1 MKVFA
6 RIFVLTL
13 ALFLAACDNPVIP
26 TREPEP
32 PPTVDLVVRLP
43 TPTAKPTRASIE
55 PTLMPTLAPLVADG
69 KCPPT
74 ANPTPPTPAKP
85 ATFDAALPAL
95 QAYLNAGASATALNE
110 TLNQWGYV
118 STLTLTQQKIGE
130 VREVTMLL
138 NAGAQIVVT
147 WADTTPPNIENNA
160 PTATAF
166 PGNIVVFGCVGGA
179 YQMLFSAAQTSAF
192 PDGIVPNPRIVA
204 DVDVTGDGLGDLS
217 VATGECAS
225 ASCYDGLTVISSHG
239 QNSALQVIS
248 GEVQPLL
255 FPTWQFVPSA
265 QGKAK
270 DLQAIEGS
278 TNDIEAGPQRTVTD
292 TWAFDGSVFTRTS
305 TVTSPAVYRIHALH
319 DGDEAFQ
326 RKDFTQADTFYQQVV
341 YDPNLKSWESMSTMK
356 DEEKVLAAFA
366 LIRLMQ
372 TSAIRNDNVGVQTA
386 YDSLV
391 GAIPSGK
398 NAAGEIYLHMGKV
411 FYDTFTQ
418 TDDYA
423 RACDAV
429 VKFAEKEPDSYG
441 QLGPETFGYSNTDY
455 TADDMCMLP

>member
-6 RIFVLTL
+6 RIFVLVCAGL
-13 ALFLAACDNPVIP
+13 LVACDSPVIP

-32 PPTVDLVVRLP
+32 TPTVDLIVRLP
-43 TPTAKPTRASIE
+43 TPTAKAARAPIE
-55 PTLMPTLAPLVADG
+55 PTLVPTLALLVADG
-69 KCPPT
+69 KCPPR
-74 ANPTPPTPAKP
+74 ANPTPPAKP

-95 QAYLNAGASATALNE
+95 QAYLNAGASAGALNDA
-110 TLNQWGYV
+110 LNQWGYV
-118 STLTLTQQKIGE
+118 SALTLTQQTVGE
-130 VREVTMLL
+130 VREVTLL
-138 NAGAQIVVT
+138 PNAGVQIVVT
-147 WADTTPPNIENNA
+147 FADTTTPPAENGE
-160 PTATAF
+160 PTATSF
-166 PGNIVVFGCVGGA
+166 PGNIAVFGCVNGA

-204 DVDVTGDGLGDLS
+204 DVDVTGDGLSDLS

-225 ASCYDGLTVISSHG
+225 ASCYDGLTIVSTDGQSGTLQIIS
-239 QNSALQVIS
+239 N
-248 GEVQPLL
+248 EVQPVL
-255 FPTWQFVPSA
+255 FPTWRFVPTE

-270 DLQAIEGS
+270 DLQAIEGTTS
-278 TNDIEAGPQRTVTD
+278 DIEAGPQRTVTD
-292 TWAFDGSVFTRTS
+292 TWAFDGRVFTRTS
-305 TVTSPAVYRIHALH
+305 MVTSPAVYRIHALH

-326 RKDFTQADTFYQQVV
+326 RKAFTQADTFYQQVV

-366 LIRLMQ
+366 LLRLMQ
-372 TSAIRNDNVGVQTA
+372 TSAVRNDRVGVQTA

-391 GAIPSGK
+391 AAIPASK
-398 NAAGEIYLHMGKV
+398 NASGELYLRMGKV

-429 VKFAEKEPDSYG
+429 VKFAEQEPDSYG

>member
-1 MKVFA
+1 MKVFV
-6 RIFVLTL
+6 RLFVLAF
-13 ALFLAACDNPVIP
+13 ALLLAACDSPVIP

-43 TPTAKPTRASIE
+43 TPTAKPTHAPIM
-55 PTLMPTLAPLVADG
+55 PTLVPTLAPLVADG
-69 KCPPT
+69 QCPPS
-74 ANPTPPTPAKP
+74 ANPTPPAKP
-85 ATFDAALPAL
+85 ATFDAAMPAL
-95 QAYLNAGASATALNE
+95 QAYLNAGASAAALNE
-110 TLNQWGYV
+110 VLNQWGYV

-130 VREVTMLL
+130 VREVTLL
-138 NAGAQIVVT
+138 PNAGAQIVVT
-147 WADTTPPNIENNA
+147 FADTASPPNENGE
-160 PTATAF
+160 PTAAANSY
-166 PGNIVVFGCVGGA
+166 PGNIVVFGCVSGA

-204 DVDVTGDGLGDLS
+204 DVDVTGDGLSDLS

-225 ASCYDGLTVISSHG
+225 ASCYDGLTIISAHG
-239 QNSALQVIS
+239 HGGALQIIS
-248 GEVQPLL
+248 NEVQPLL
-255 FPTWQFVPSA
+255 FPTWRFVPA
-265 QGKAK
+265 GQGPAK
-270 DLQAIEGS
+270 DLQAVEGTTS
-278 TNDIEAGPQRTVTD
+278 DFEAGPQRTVTD
-292 TWAFDGSVFTRTS
+292 TWAFDGLVFTRTN

-356 DEEKVLAAFA
+356 EEEKVLAAFA
-366 LIRLMQ
+366 LVRLMQ
-372 TSAIRNDNVGVQTA
+372 TSAVRNDSVGVQTA

-391 GAIPSGK
+391 GAVPAGK
-398 NAAGEIYLHMGKV
+398 NTSGEIYLRMGKV